1 MNQRWNAEKYTENF
15 SFVFNYGNDVAELLD
30 LDNVKSMLDLGC
42 GSGVLTESFFK
53 KGISVTGLDSSE
65 EMVESARKRYPE
77 INFICADATDF
88 SLPNTVD
95 AVFSNAVFHWINKE
109 RQPLMIKCVYN
120 ALSKGGQFVFEMGG
134 IGNNILI
141 HSALAKEFENAGLE
155 YVMPFYFPSMGEYSV
170 MLESV
175 GFKVR
180 YAVLFDRL
188 TELKGENGLSD
199 WINMFVK
206 NPFTKVD
213 EKMKTDIIDQAV
225 RSLKNDLYRNGIWY
239 ADYVRL
245 RIKAI
250 KE

>member
-15 SFVFNYGNDVAELLD
+15 SFVFNYGNDVAELLE
-30 LDNVKSMLDLGC
+30 LENVKSMLDLGC

-65 EMVESARKRYPE
+65 EMIGSARKRYPE

-88 SLPNTVD
+88 SLQNTVD

-120 ALSKGGQFVFEMGG
+120 VLNKGGQFVFEMGG
-134 IGNNILI
+134 FGNNDLI
-141 HSALAKEFENAGLE
+141 HSALAKSFENVGIE
-155 YVMPFYFPSMGEYSV
+155 YVMPFYFPSIGEYSA
-170 MLESV
+170 MLESA

-180 YAVLFDRL
+180 YAVLFDRPTKL
-188 TELKGENGLSD
+188 NGENGLSD

-206 NPFTKVD
+206 LPFSNVD
-213 EKMKTDIIDQAV
+213 EKTKTDIIDQAIQAL
-225 RSLKNDLYRNGIWY
+225 RHDLYKNGIWY